1 MNNRVL
7 WVDNAKAIGMVLVFA
22 GHFMEQIASAGIDVA
37 LEPYKYIY
45 SFHIP
50 FFFFISG
57 FFIKIPEGESFKEY
71 LKKKALVRL
80 VPVLFFE
87 AILIPVWLYKFNFN
101 LLDFLW
107 FGKSNIIG
115 HPTYNGVNW
124 FVVCLFTAEL
134 YIYFI
139 YKYFIK
145 YKLLIGSLVLLLGV
159 YICNHTNKLD
169 LVNNP
174 WYIYE
179 GIVAAG
185 FCILGNFAFPY
196 LQNMYERIDF
206 KSRFLVFLLAGLM
219 AWYSAIHNT
228 RVVGMIL
235 SEHGIPEYFLLAAF
249 FGIIAFIFL
258 ATLVPVNRVLTFVG
272 ENSLAFLG
280 LNGAFVEFIN
290 IPLAQS
296 IQPSENF
303 WYIMFISI
311 VGTVT
316 SMVVCYPFII
326 LFNKWVP
333 QLVGKKRFNKTR
345 TENLVAQ

>member
-7 WVDNAKAIGMVLVFA
+7 WVDNAKAIGMILVFA
-22 GHFMEQIASAGIDVA
+22 GHFMEQLVSAGNNVA

-57 FFIKIPEGESFKEY
+57 FFIKIPDNEPFKEY

-87 AILIPVWLYKFNFN
+87 AILIPFWLYKLNFN
-101 LLDFLW
+101 LLEFLW
-107 FGKSNIIG
+107 HGKANIIG

-139 YKYFIK
+139 NKYIGN
-145 YKLLIGSLVLLLGV
+145 YKLLVGFLVLILGV
-159 YICNHTNKLD
+159 YICNYINKLD
-169 LVNNP
+169 FVNNP

-185 FCILGNFAFPY
+185 FCILGNIAFPY
-196 LQNMYERIDF
+196 LQKLSAVIDWKGKF
-206 KSRFLVFLLAGLM
+206 MIFLLTSLL
-219 AWYSAIHNT
+219 AWYPAIQNT
-228 RVVGMIL
+228 VVVGMIL
-235 SEHGIPEYFLLAAF
+235 SAHGIPQLFLLAAIL
-249 FGIIAFIFL
+249 GTIAFISL

-272 ENSLAFLG
+272 ENTLAFLG

-290 IPLAQS
+290 KPVAQY
-296 IQPSENF
+296 INPSENF
-303 WYIMFISI
+303 LYIVFISI
-311 VGTVT
+311 AGTIA
-316 SMVVCYPFII
+316 SMLVCYPFIV
-326 LFNKWVP
+326 LFNKFVP
-333 QLVGKKRFNKTR
+333 QLVGKRRPSLKWK
-345 TENLVAQ
+345 ESLLAK